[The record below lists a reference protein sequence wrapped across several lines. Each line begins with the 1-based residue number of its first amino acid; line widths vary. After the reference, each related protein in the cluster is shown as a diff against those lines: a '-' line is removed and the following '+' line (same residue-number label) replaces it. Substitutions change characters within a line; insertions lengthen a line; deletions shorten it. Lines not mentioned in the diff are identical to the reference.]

1 MVNNVKHFVQSKQY
15 AALSLVNSTQNAKT
29 KKLSKKALTL
39 MSNGAIITK
48 LSDGGSLKE
57 SEKTLKTA
65 KKFLKKVL
73 KST

>member
-39 MSNGAIITK
+39 MSNDAIITK

-57 SEKTLKTA
+57 SGRH
-65 KKFLKKVL
+65 
-73 KST
+73 

>member
-39 MSNGAIITK
+39 MSNGVIITK
-48 LSDGGSLKE
+48 LSDGESLKE
-57 SEKTLKTA
+57 SER
-65 KKFLKKVL
+65 LKKPQ
-73 KST
+73 KSF